1 MALRA
6 LPDEPPKPDGA
17 AEEGAQAIPAEQ
29 SGPLEVRL
37 QSGAAPVVT
46 VVNRFPAWE
55 VTRGALTLL
64 AVILGAYFLFRI
76 QEVLFV
82 LFVAILLATAI
93 EPLVNRLRRGPFNR
107 GTGVLIVYTMI
118 VVLLAVP
125 AYVIIPS
132 VVTQA
137 AGFAETVPSRLEAL
151 RPQVQALQPRF
162 LSEAAMGALD
172 QAIERF
178 QAPPAPPQEQIVQ
191 AGTTLGHTALEVVS
205 VFVLAFYWL
214 IERASIKRV
223 LLRAVPPRRAR
234 DVNSVWLEVEEKLGG
249 WVRGQ
254 LVLMLTIG
262 VMAGL
267 GYLVLGLPNA
277 ALLGVVAGLMEVV
290 PMVGPFLA
298 FTPAVLVALAIDPPR
313 AIAVVAYALVIQQLE
328 SNVLVPRVMHNAV
341 GVSPLTVLLGILVGS
356 TLAGVPGAFLA
367 VPLAAAI
374 QVIVAHVLRSEDST
388 QAEAHPPP
396 ERPSQTGQPA

>member
-6 LPDEPPKPDGA
+6 LSDEPPKPDGA
-17 AEEGAQAIPAEQ
+17 TEEAARSLPADQ
-29 SGPLEVRL
+29 PGPLDVRL
-37 QSGAAPVVT
+37 QSGGVPVVT

-64 AVILGAYFLFRI
+64 GVILGAYFLFRI
-76 QEVLFV
+76 QEVLFL

-107 GTGVLIVYTMI
+107 GTGVLVVYTMI

-125 AYVIIPS
+125 AYIIIPS
-132 VVTQA
+132 ILTQA
-137 AGFAETVPSRLEAL
+137 AGFAETVPNRLEAL

-162 LSEAAMGALD
+162 LSEAATGALD
-172 QAIERF
+172 QAIGRL

-234 DVNSVWLEVEEKLGG
+234 DVNSIWLEVEEKLGG

-254 LVLMLTIG
+254 LVLMLAIG
-262 VMAGL
+262 LMAGL

-356 TLAGVPGAFLA
+356 TLAGLPGAFLA

-374 QVIVAHVLRSEDST
+374 QVIVAHVLRTEDT
-388 QAEAHPPP
+388 AQVEAHPPP